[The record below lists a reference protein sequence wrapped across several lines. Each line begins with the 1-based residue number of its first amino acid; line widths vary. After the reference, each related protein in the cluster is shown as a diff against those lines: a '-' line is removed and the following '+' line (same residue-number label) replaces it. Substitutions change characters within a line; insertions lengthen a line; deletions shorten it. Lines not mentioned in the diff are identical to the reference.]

1 MTERRCAGCWQ
12 TKDRNE
18 MIRITASGG
27 KVVIKPNSRTFG
39 RSVYLCYNESCINTA
54 FKKNK
59 INKILKVQV
68 PEELK
73 GQLLDELRNGKN
85 K

>member
-18 MIRITASGG
+18 MIRITNTGE
-27 KVVIKPNSRTFG
+27 VLVIKPDSKTFG
-39 RSVYLCYNESCINTA
+39 RSVYLCYNETCINMA

-59 INKILKVQV
+59 INKILKASV

-73 GQLLDELRNGKN
+73 GQLLNELRNS
-85 K
+85 